1 MVEPMTLAE
10 IREELDRL
18 KAQEVESRGEIEE
31 LKGLL
36 AEKKKEKLAKQASVL
51 IKSSSTGKE

>member
-1 MVEPMTLAE
+1 
-10 IREELDRL
+10 
-18 KAQEVESRGEIEE
+18 